1 MPELQTKRLRLLALT
16 VQQLGLYLT
25 HPDRLEK
32 ELGFPI
38 SRSNIT
44 DRVRGAIQMK
54 LAKMALA
61 SEEVHAWY
69 TYWLVVVAD
78 EAYGAGLAGF
88 KGYPNGAG
96 EAEIGYGIDPNYQ
109 NQGYTTEAVRAMIA
123 WAFLNP
129 DCRSV
134 VAPDTA
140 KSNPASNRVL
150 EKVGMHVYG
159 ETDDALS
166 WRIDK

>member
-1 MPELQTKRLRLLALT
+1 MPEIQTERLRLITLT
-16 VQQLGLYLT
+16 AVQLEQYLT
-25 HPDRLEK
+25 HPDRLEN

-54 LAKMALA
+54 LAKMADA
-61 SEEVHAWY
+61 DEGAHPWY
-69 TYWLVVVAD
+69 TYWLVVVA
-78 EAYGAGLAGF
+78 EGPYGAGMAGF
-88 KGYPNGAG
+88 KGYPDGAG

-109 NQGYTTEAVRAMIA
+109 NQGYTTEAVQAMIA

-150 EKVGMHVYG
+150 EKVGMHVYA
-159 ETDDALS
+159 ETEDALS